1 MRPLVPAALA
11 LSLIL
16 SLGRHSMAEDTPRAV
31 LQKAVDAMGGESIG
45 PVATH
50 YVLRGKLP
58 FGGKDDFTFTGEV
71 FTQPNGDFKYTFEV
85 GMGTTIGV
93 TMSLVGAK
101 GWRSVG
107 GKLEDLDE
115 ANLAEMK
122 LGRYYD
128 RVTSLAPV
136 LKDDSFKLESLPEI
150 KVHDNPA
157 VGIKVSSRGQ
167 PDISL
172 FFDKTTSLLVKTEY
186 RATPPGQDKEM
197 LHETYY
203 SDWREPDNTAADE
216 QTLKA
221 VRVQTDGPAL
231 ADYLRK
237 HMPAGGDVA
246 RIKKF
251 VEQLGD
257 DSFETRSKA
266 SEALI
271 AAGAAAIPH
280 LRGAAESGDPEVKR
294 RAKLCLEAI
303 GRQPDEKAVAAA
315 VRLLAWRKPAGAA
328 ELLLDWASRCGDD
341 ALGREVRSAL
351 AAVAIVDG
359 KPAPVLVKALEDKDA
374 ARRDAAAVALGR
386 NGGKAEKKPGRRLYL
401 TGLKFPMKAVQ
412 YQDGAKMLERE
423 YTRIELFNRFDD
435 AMFSKQK

>member
-1 MRPLVPAALA
+1 MRPLVSAALA

-16 SLGRHSMAEDTPRAV
+16 ASGRYSKAEDTPRAV
-31 LQKAVDAMGGESIG
+31 LQRAVKAMGGGSSG

-50 YVLRGKLP
+50 YLMRGKLP
-58 FGGKDDFTFTGEV
+58 FGGKEDFAFTGEV
-71 FTQPNGDFKYTFEV
+71 FTQPNGDFKYAFEV
-85 GMGTTIGV
+85 GVGTTMSV

-101 GWRSVG
+101 GWRIVG

-115 ANLAEMK
+115 ANLAELK

-128 RVTSLAPV
+128 RVTSIAPL

-150 KVHDNPA
+150 KVHNDPA
-157 VGIKVSSRGQ
+157 IGVKVSSRGQ
-167 PDISL
+167 PGISL
-172 FFDKTTSLLVKTEY
+172 FFDKNTSLLIKTQY
-186 RATPPGQDKEM
+186 SAPPPGQDKEM

-203 SDWREPDNTAADE
+203 SEWREPDHTAADE

-231 ADYLRK
+231 VDYLRK
-237 HMPAGGDVA
+237 RMPAGGDVA
-246 RIKKF
+246 RIKQL

-257 DSFETRSKA
+257 DSFETRNKA

-271 AAGAAAIPH
+271 ATGTAAIPH

-294 RAKLCLEAI
+294 RAKLCLDAI
-303 GRQPDEKAVAAA
+303 GRQPDEKPVVAA
-315 VRLLAWRKPAGAA
+315 VRLLGWRKPAGAA

-351 AAVAIVDG
+351 VAVAIVDG
-359 KPAPVLVKALEDKDA
+359 KPAPVLVAALEDKDA
-374 ARRDAAAVALGR
+374 ARRDAAAFALGKDD
-386 NGGKAEKKPGRRLYL
+386 GKVEKIPGCRLYL
-401 TGLKFPMKAVQ
+401 AGLKFPMKAVQ

-435 AMFSKQK
+435 ATLSRQK